1 MKVNF
6 KSILMLVLLVAGVI
20 LAVTF
25 ITDYYDEKNEPVY
38 SEILELFDED
48 RVTSFVIDGNLN
60 IKLQVLRPKLD
71 ENNAPIPGQYEIDNK
86 TGKFIT
92 DTLEY
97 ELSDVSQRDEIY
109 EIAREKMTS
118 GAETNLEYYNATRP
132 EGTPWYLAYLPYI
145 IVILLFVGLWFF
157 IMKQAPGGGGKMN
170 SFSKSKAKVSFNEKD
185 AVKFAD
191 VAGADEEKAELEEI
205 VEFLKDPAK
214 FVKLGARIPRG
225 VLLVGP
231 PGTGKTLLAKAVA
244 GEAGVPFFSISG
256 SDFVEMYVGVGA
268 SRVRD
273 LFENARKTPAS
284 IIFIDEI
291 DAVGRHRGAGLGGG
305 HDEREQTLNQLLV
318 EMDGF
323 GTNSGVIV
331 MAATNRPDIL
341 DPALLRPGRFDRR
354 VTVNYPDIKGREA
367 ILKVHCRNKPLE
379 ESVDLRKI
387 AQTTIGFT
395 GAELANLMNEAALR
409 AAKKNKALI
418 GMVDIEESYMK
429 LLLGPQKKNN
439 VRTEKDNRLCAYHE
453 AGHAVASYFCKNTDP
468 IKHITIIPAG
478 NAGGVTISV
487 PTEDRMGASRN
498 QMLDVIVRAL
508 GGRVAEEIVLDD
520 ISTGAS
526 GDIQQATA
534 VARNMVTRYGM
545 SAKLGTVLYGSEH
558 SSDEVFL
565 GRDFSSGKNY
575 SEKTAAEIDDEI
587 RTIIADCYEKCRTY
601 LTENIDKLHFVAE
614 FLLKNESMDDE
625 QFKAAMEME
634 EPTIEAIEAILEE
647 KKRKSEEENKT
658 AHINNKKAAE
668 EEKRRSEE
676 EAKRR
681 LEEMQKTGK
690 FPVDDFFDSIFTV
703 PVEEVR
709 RDDNEEPD
717 AQNESDTAKVE
728 EDTDA
733 VNVEEGSDSNKVEEN
748 IQSEEPSNDES
759 NREENTSKEEK
770 IDTDN

>member
-6 KSILMLVLLVAGVI
+6 KSILMLLFIIVMI
-20 LAVTF
+20 IFAVSFFTKSQP
-25 ITDYYDEKNEPVY
+25 TVSY
-38 SEILELFDED
+38 SEIIDMFNKDQVVSFEVNED
-48 RVTSFVIDGNLN
+48 LN
-60 IKLQVLRPKLD
+60 ITLKVLTPMTTEDGTPIYDLNGKPQYKVNDKGERILTTYVFKLGYSFQLEHINSIASEK
-71 ENNAPIPGQYEIDNK
+71 YES
-86 TGKFIT
+86 GK
-92 DTLEY
+92 
-97 ELSDVSQRDEIY
+97 
-109 EIAREKMTS
+109 
-118 GAETNLEYYNATRP
+118 ETNLKEYNYLAAG
-132 EGTPWYLAYLPYI
+132 EAPWYQVYLPYI
-145 IVILLFVGLWFF
+145 LIAVLFIGLWIFL
-157 IMKQAPGGGGKMN
+157 MRQAPGGGKMN
-170 SFSKSKAKVSFNEKD
+170 SFSKSKAKVSMNDKD

-191 VAGADEEKAELEEI
+191 VAGADEEKAELEEV
-205 VEFLKDPAK
+205 VEFLKDPDK
-214 FVKLGARIPRG
+214 FIKLGARIPRG

-273 LFENARKTPAS
+273 LFDSARKAPAS

-354 VTVNYPDIKGREA
+354 VTVNYPDMAGREA

-379 ESVDLRKI
+379 ATVDLKKI

-418 GMVDIEESYMK
+418 GMEDIEESYMK
-429 LLLGPQKKNN
+429 LLIGLQKKHNL
-439 VRTEKDNRLCAYHE
+439 RTPEDNKLCAYHE
-453 AGHAVASYFCKNTDP
+453 AGHAVASYFCKHTDP

-478 NAGGVTISV
+478 SAGGVTISV
-487 PTEDRMGASRN
+487 PTEDRMTTSRN
-498 QMLDVIVRAL
+498 EMIDHIILSL
-508 GGRVAEEIVLDD
+508 GGRCAEEIVLDD

-526 GDIQQATA
+526 NDIQKATA
-534 VARNMVTRYGM
+534 IARNMVTRYGM
-545 SAKLGTVLYGSEH
+545 SDKLGTVLYGSEH
-558 SSDEVFL
+558 SADEVFL

-587 RTIIADCYEKCRTY
+587 RSIISGAYATCKKY

-625 QFKAAMEME
+625 QFKAAMETE
-634 EPTIEAIEAILEE
+634 NPTIEFIESIAEE

-658 AHINNKKAAE
+658 AHEENAKRE
-668 EEKRRSEE
+668 EEERLKAEAE
-676 EAKRR
+676 AAKRR
-681 LEEMQKTGK
+681 EEIRNSGA
-690 FPVDDFFDSIFTV
+690 FPSDDFFNNIFTV
-703 PVEEVR
+703 PDETVTPE
-709 RDDNEEPD
+709 D
-717 AQNESDTAKVE
+717 SDTV
-728 EDTDA
+728 
-733 VNVEEGSDSNKVEEN
+733 
-748 IQSEEPSNDES
+748 EPSDGDE
-759 NREENTSKEEK
+759 TK
-770 IDTDN
+770 